1 MNILEMQ
8 DMAFLGG
15 QDKVDNKCNEF
26 MVNPHA
32 DSSSTLISALIA
44 ELDSKS
50 GSFIQLQRYQRQ
62 AAPYF
67 KESVLRMCDTS
78 PLSLTDLPVPILDRY
93 SNSSRD
99 QFLVTIFPAGNIWQ
113 DSEFLSRFV
122 AELES
127 VDINTTGMP
136 PVFYALIKI
145 IGRDGR
151 LAALL
156 TIGIMFILLCFDF
169 RHAGY
174 AIAALIPL
182 TAGVFWMVGLMQLL
196 GLQLTVVNVMG
207 IPLIIGIGIDDG
219 VHIIHRWIREGKKD
233 IRQVFSS
240 TGKAILLTSL
250 TTMLGFGSLIFSIW
264 RGFGQLGAALF
275 IGVAACFLTTV
286 LFLSGILGFLS
297 RKDRGHSRAGG

>member
-1 MNILEMQ
+1 ML
-8 DMAFLGG
+8 DPASG
-15 QDKVDNKCNEF
+15 
-26 MVNPHA
+26 
-32 DSSSTLISALIA
+32 SSTTLFSDFIA
-44 ELDSKS
+44 ELDSRS
-50 GSFIQLQRYQRQ
+50 GSFIDLQRYQKQ

-67 KESVLRMCDTS
+67 KESVLQMCNTT
-78 PLSLTDLPVPILDRY
+78 PLSLNDLPVSILDRY

-113 DSEFLSRFV
+113 DAEFLNRF
-122 AELES
+122 ADEIES
-127 VDINTTGMP
+127 VNEHTTGMP
-136 PVFYALIKI
+136 PVFRALIEI

-151 LAALL
+151 IAALL
-156 TIGIMFILLCFDF
+156 TIGIMFILLCVDF
-169 RHAGY
+169 RHPGY
-174 AIAALIPL
+174 ALAALIPL
-182 TAGVFWMVGLMQLL
+182 TAGVFWMVGLMHLL

-219 VHIIHRWIREGKKD
+219 VHILHRWISEGKSN
-233 IRQVFSS
+233 IRIVFAS

-286 LFLSGILGFLS
+286 LFLSGILWFMS
-297 RKDRGHSRAGG
+297 RKNRSIDETICF